1 MVTGKNGDDITV
13 AGEQLA
19 RDLEAQGLEVLLDD
33 RNGVSPGVKFKD
45 AELMG
50 IPTIVVVGKSLA
62 DGNVEVRDRHA
73 GTNEAIA
80 VASAVQHVV
89 SLVRS

>member
-1 MVTGKNGDDITV
+1 
-13 AGEQLA
+13 
-19 RDLEAQGLEVLLDD
+19 
-33 RNGVSPGVKFKD
+33 VKFKD

>member
-1 MVTGKNGDDITV
+1 
-13 AGEQLA
+13 LA
-19 RDLEAQGLEVLLDD
+19 KDLEAQGLDVILDD

-73 GTNEAIA
+73 GTNEAIP